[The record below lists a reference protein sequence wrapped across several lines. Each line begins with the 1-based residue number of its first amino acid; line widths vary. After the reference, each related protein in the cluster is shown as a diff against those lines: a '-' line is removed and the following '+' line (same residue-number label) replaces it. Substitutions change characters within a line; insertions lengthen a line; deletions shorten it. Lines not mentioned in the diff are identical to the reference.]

1 MTELLFMI
9 ITVIGAFA
17 APIVIPGI
25 IYDATGNEEVSNIA
39 QVIIA
44 IMDMLVIVPTWI
56 LFFC

>member
-1 MTELLFMI
+1 MTELLYMI

-39 QVIIA
+39 QMILAII
-44 IMDMLVIVPTWI
+44 DMLVIIPAWV